1 MTPIVD
7 QDLCIGCGTCE
18 ALCPEVF
25 KMTEE
30 GKAHVIEN
38 VDYKQYADQIKQSV
52 ESCPAQAIKLM

>member
-25 KMTEE
+25 KMSEE

-38 VDYKQYADQIKQSV
+38 VDYKQHADQIKQSA
-52 ESCPAQAIKLM
+52 EACPAQAIKI

>member
-1 MTPIVD
+1 MNPVVD

-25 KMTEE
+25 KMAEE

-38 VDYKQYADQIKQSV
+38 VDYKQQADKIKQAQ
-52 ESCPAQAIKLM
+52 ESCPAQAIKI